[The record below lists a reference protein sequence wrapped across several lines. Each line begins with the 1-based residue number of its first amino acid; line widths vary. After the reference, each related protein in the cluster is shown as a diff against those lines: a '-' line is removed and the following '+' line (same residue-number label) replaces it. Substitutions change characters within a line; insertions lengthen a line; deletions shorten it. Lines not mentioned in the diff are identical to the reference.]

1 MLLKEDILTIEA
13 ILGYQF
19 KDRALLD
26 TAFTHSSYANI
37 KNVQSNE
44 RLEFL
49 GDTLLSTV
57 ISEKIYLDK
66 DYNEGELSRL
76 RSRIVSMEPL
86 ANLIEELSLS
96 KYLQYVGALTSNMK
110 ADLMEAIIAAIYID
124 GGMVK
129 TKKFISKT
137 FGETVKSMES
147 LTCLA
152 DPKSR
157 LQELLN
163 GSEIKYTCSK
173 SGSDHNP
180 SFLATCIIGGV
191 VCGRGE
197 GSSKKAA
204 EKNAAQEA
212 IKKLNKV

>member
-1 MLLKEDILTIEA
+1 MLSEEIIKQIEDKI
-13 ILGYQF
+13 GYSF
-19 KDRALLD
+19 KDKSLLD
-26 TAFTHSSYANI
+26 NAFTHSSFANI
-37 KNVQSNE
+37 KSVKSNE

-57 ISEKIYLDK
+57 ISEKIYADK

-86 ANLIEELSLS
+86 AKLCEKLGLEN
-96 KYLQYVGALTSNMK
+96 YLQYVGALTDNMK
-110 ADLMEAIIAAIYID
+110 ADLIEALIAAIYID
-124 GGMVK
+124 GGMMK
-129 TKKFISKT
+129 IRKFIFAN
-137 FGETVKSMES
+137 FGETVKAMES
-147 LTCLA
+147 LDYLA
-152 DPKSR
+152 DSKSR

-180 SFLATCIIGGV
+180 SFLATVIVNGV
-191 VCGRGE
+191 VCGRGV
-197 GSSKKAA
+197 GSTKKAA
-204 EKNAAQEA
+204 EKQAAAEC

>member
-1 MLLKEDILTIEA
+1 MLSCEDIKQIEK
-13 ILGYQF
+13 ILSYTF
-19 KDRALLD
+19 KDKSLLD

-37 KNVQSNE
+37 KNVSSNE

-66 DYNEGELSRL
+66 EYNEGELSRL

-86 ANLIEELSLS
+86 AILVEKMELD
-96 KYLQYVGALTSNMK
+96 KYLQYVGVLTSNMK

-124 GGMVK
+124 GGMTK
-129 TKKFISKT
+129 TRKFISKT
-137 FGETVKSMES
+137 FGETVKSMEG

-152 DPKSR
+152 DPKSH
-157 LQELLN
+157 LQELFY
-163 GSEIKYTCSK
+163 GSEIQYTASK
-173 SGSDHNP
+173 SGSDHSP
-180 SFLATCIIGGV
+180 SFLATCIINGV
-191 VCGRGE
+191 VCGRGR
-197 GSSKKAA
+197 GPNKKTA
-204 EKNAAQEA
+204 EKLAAQEA

>member
-1 MLLKEDILTIEA
+1 MLSIEDVKKVEA
-13 ILGYQF
+13 LLMYEF
-19 KDRALLD
+19 KNKALLD
-26 TAFTHSSYANI
+26 NAFTHSSYANI
-37 KNVQSNE
+37 KGVKSNE

-76 RSRIVSMEPL
+76 RSRIVSMKPL
-86 ANLIEELSLS
+86 ASLVDEIGLAGF
-96 KYLQYVGALTSNMK
+96 LQYVGVLTPNMK

-129 TKKFISKT
+129 TKRFISRI
-137 FGETVKSMES
+137 FGETVKSMEG

-157 LQELLN
+157 LQEMLN

-173 SGSDHNP
+173 SGSDHSP
-180 SFLATCIIGGV
+180 SFLATCIVNGV
-191 VCGRGE
+191 VCGRGN
-197 GSSKKAA
+197 GTSKKEA
-204 EKNAAQEA
+204 EKQAAAEA
-212 IKKLNKV
+212 IKKINKV